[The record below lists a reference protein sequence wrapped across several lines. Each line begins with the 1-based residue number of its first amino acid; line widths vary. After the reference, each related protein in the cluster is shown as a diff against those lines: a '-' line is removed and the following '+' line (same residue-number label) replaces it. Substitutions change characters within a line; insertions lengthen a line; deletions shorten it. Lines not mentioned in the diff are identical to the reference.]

1 MIVLSSQ
8 SSDQLKASIS
18 SNGATMCSGVAAS
31 SSSAANTANATQAP
45 IIVLNSFNLATA
57 PSNITN
63 HNHNQLSP
71 ANLINSFVILNN
83 NPNGEA
89 IGNSSTQ
96 LQQQELQPMKQQKI
110 SIYSMLDKTQLNN
123 IIEAIIQVSLM
134 KKYMTLNH
142 IKQ

>member
-18 SNGATMCSGVAAS
+18 NGATMCSGVAPS

-63 HNHNQLSP
+63 HNHNQLNP

-89 IGNSSTQ
+89 IGNSSPQ

-123 IIEAIIQVSLM
+123 IIEAITQVSLSLF
-134 KKYMTLNH
+134 K
-142 IKQ
+142 II

>member
-18 SNGATMCSGVAAS
+18 NGATMCSGVAAS
-31 SSSAANTANATQAP
+31 SSSSVAAANTANATQAP

-57 PSNITN
+57 PNNITN
-63 HNHNQLSP
+63 HNHNQLNP

-83 NPNGEA
+83 NPSGEA
-89 IGNSSTQ
+89 IGNSSAQ
-96 LQQQELQPMKQQKI
+96 LQQQELLPIKQQKI

-123 IIEAIIQVSLM
+123 IIEAITQVSLI
-134 KKYMTLNH
+134 L
-142 IKQ
+142 I